1 MKLTF
6 PSVVSLD
13 LFYSIS
19 SESPGGDNQ
28 ECLEEVQAI
37 RQAELSLWVSRPRRI
52 LSRSKGACEC
62 IRTFPVAMTK
72 YRARNER
79 KRLSWLPFEGS
90 VHPGREA
97 WGQGGS
103 LPWHMSTSSSHISG
117 SQETKKRKDDAQ
129 LDCSSLPL
137 FTQAGTP
144 STLKTGTSPLHS
156 LLWKRH
162 TKLYAAFMSWFF
174 LIPIKPTIGIH
185 HPKCWWMSELRVCL
199 SNTWN

>member
-19 SESPGGDNQ
+19 SESPGGTIKSVWKKCRPLGRQSFRSQCRD
-28 ECLEEVQAI
+28 LEGFWADLREPVSVFVPF
-37 RQAELSLWVSRPRRI
+37 LFLWVYSYLPCCYDQIPGKKREEGLI
-52 LSRSKGACEC
+52 LAPIWGFS
-62 IRTFPVAMTK
+62 P
-72 YRARNER
+72 
-79 KRLSWLPFEGS
+79 SW
-90 VHPGREA
+90 
-97 WGQGGS
+97 QGGEGARR
-103 LPWHMSTSSSHISG
+103 LLAMAYEHKFT
-117 SQETKKRKDDAQ
+117 
-129 LDCSSLPL
+129 PL

-144 STLKTGTSPLHS
+144 SILKTGTSPLHS

-162 TKLYAAFMSWFF
+162 TKLYAALKYWFF

-185 HPKCWWMSELRVCL
+185 HPKCWWMSELRVYL